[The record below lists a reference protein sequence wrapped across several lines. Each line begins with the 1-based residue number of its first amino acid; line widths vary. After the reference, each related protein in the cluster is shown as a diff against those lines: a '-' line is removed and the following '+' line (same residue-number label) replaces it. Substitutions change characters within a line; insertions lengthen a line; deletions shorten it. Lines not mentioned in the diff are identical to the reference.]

1 MRFFEHQTR
10 ARRGTARLL
19 VLYALAV
26 LLTVGLL
33 VWVCSWFFPRDADR
47 LRYALVAAVPFAAV
61 IVGASLYRLRELSEG
76 GGPAVAL
83 SLGGQMLQDD
93 PAATLAE
100 RRALNVVEE
109 MALAAGVRR
118 PALYVLPDSS
128 INAFAA
134 GMDGEDAV
142 IGLTRGAIEQLDRG
156 ELQAVVAHEFSHIL
170 NGDMRLNMR
179 LAGYLFGLQ
188 MIAVL
193 GQYLMSDRPT
203 HRAWRRSNSG
213 GSGTSGWAL
222 IVVALA
228 CVALG
233 WVGALLAGWIQ
244 AAISRQREYL
254 ADASAVQFTRQTEG
268 MAGAL
273 YKIALSPQRR
283 LHLLHASEYAHFMFG
298 SVDLPRVFEGLSAT
312 HPKLIDRIRRV
323 NPARA
328 REWEQELQAA
338 QGWSDRRPT
347 PGVLAMARQR
357 QEQTWANAEQEAQW
371 QAHWQGLQ
379 AQEAARMQ
387 VADAL
392 RARILQHQPDYA
404 RRQSLLR
411 RSAPGVWLAL
421 AAKGERAPL
430 LLHAL
435 LAPAGVAPSAA
446 GDGVGQA
453 LYRRLLRRPLPEA
466 CQPDLLAYLLPL
478 AVAAH
483 APADLLAAADA
494 AYHANPHPSTTQQ
507 ALWQALHAYLGEA
520 ARIEAADEDDMVSGD
535 TVCAT
540 VMG

>member
-47 LRYALVAAVPFAAV
+47 LRYALVTAVPFAA
-61 IVGASLYRLRELSEG
+61 IILGASLYRLRELSQG
-76 GGPAVAL
+76 GGASVAL
-83 SLGGQMLQDD
+83 SLGGQMLQDG
-93 PAATLAE
+93 PTATLAE

-134 GMDGEDAV
+134 GMDGKDAV
-142 IGLTRGAIEQLDRG
+142 IGLTRGAIEQLDRN

-203 HRAWRRSNSG
+203 HRASGRSNSSD
-213 GSGTSGWAL
+213 GSGSSGGVL
-222 IVVALA
+222 IVVGLA
-228 CVALG
+228 CMVLG
-233 WVGALLAGWIQ
+233 WVGALLAGWVQ

-268 MAGAL
+268 LAGAL

-283 LHLLHASEYAHFMFG
+283 LRLLNAREYAHFMFG

-312 HPKLIDRIRRV
+312 HPKLINRIRRV
-323 NPARA
+323 NPACA
-328 REWEQELQAA
+328 REWEQGLKMA
-338 QGWSDRRPT
+338 QGWSDRHPT

-357 QEQTWANAEQEAQW
+357 QKRANAEQEAQW

-392 RARILQHQPDYA
+392 RVRILQDQPDYA

-411 RSAPGVWLAL
+411 RSASSIWLAL

-430 LLHAL
+430 LLHTL
-435 LAPAGVAPSAA
+435 LAPVGVAPSAA
-446 GDGVGQA
+446 GDGVGHA

-466 CQPDLLAYLLPL
+466 CQLDLLAYLLPL

-494 AYHANPHPSTTQQ
+494 AYRANPQPSPTQQ
-507 ALWQALHAYLGEA
+507 ALWQKLRAYLNEA
-520 ARIEAADEDDMVSGD
+520 EHFEIASDDEDEGG
-535 TVCAT
+535 AT
-540 VMG
+540 VMWQPT